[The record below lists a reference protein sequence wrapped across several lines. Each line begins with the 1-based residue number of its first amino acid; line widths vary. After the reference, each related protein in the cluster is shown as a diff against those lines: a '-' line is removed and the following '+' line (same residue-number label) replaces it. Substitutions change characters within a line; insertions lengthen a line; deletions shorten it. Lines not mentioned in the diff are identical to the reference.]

1 MEPMRLID
9 EDKDMREGERKGRKD
24 CKGRTV
30 SNVHVHVAYNK

>member
-24 CKGRTV
+24 CKGERKRGG
-30 SNVHVHVAYNK
+30 SQ